1 MGIYLYI
8 YIYIYIHT
16 AVEFVRLV
24 LAMNTSITDF
34 VDTDTLSIVALV
46 FTVRRAQRPT
56 NCAYI
61 ATFSAAYLYWY
72 LGSQYEYLYSRL
84 GICSG

>member
-1 MGIYLYI
+1 MGV
-8 YIYIYIHT
+8 YIHT

-24 LAMNTSITDF
+24 LAMNTSITDV

-46 FTVRRAQRPT
+46 FTVRRAQRPI

-61 ATFSAAYLYWY
+61 AHIQCCVLVLV
-72 LGSQYEYLYSRL
+72 LGVSVRVLVLEAWGFVQ
-84 GICSG
+84 GDHKT